1 MSTAF
6 NPSAGGVSKLS
17 ASPETITPHA
27 AGDRRP
33 LWELVVGYGFLLLAL
48 WSEGDLRWVWAVAL
62 VLWMLGVTLYHRPA
76 LKELGLARAGFL
88 GSLWI
93 VGAAVVAGAAMLFGG
108 HLAGT
113 LHRYALNRSLLAVA
127 TGYLVWTFEQQ
138 FMLQSFFFLRLERLL
153 GSRKAV
159 WAAAGLFAL
168 AHVPNPVLVPAT
180 WAAGLAFCE
189 LFRRYHNIY
198 TLAIAQAILGMSL
211 AAALPDAW
219 HHHMHVGIGY
229 LNWIAR

>member
-6 NPSAGGVSKLS
+6 NPSAAEASKLP
-17 ASPETITPHA
+17 ASPETAEPHT

-33 LWELVVGYGFLLLAL
+33 LWEVAVGYGFLPLAL
-48 WSEGDLRWVWAVAL
+48 WSEGDLRWAWAVAL
-62 VLWMLGVTLYHRPA
+62 DLWILGVTLYHRPS
-76 LKELGLARAGFL
+76 LRQLGLAGTGFM

-93 VGAAVVAGAAMLFGG
+93 VGAAVVAGAAMLFGA

-153 GSRKAV
+153 GSRQAV

-180 WAAGLAFCE
+180 LAAGLAFCE
-189 LFRRYHNIY
+189 LFRRHRNIY
-198 TLAIAQAILGMSL
+198 TLAIAQAILGMCL
-211 AAALPDAW
+211 AAAVPDAL

>member
-6 NPSAGGVSKLS
+6 NPSAAEPSKLP
-17 ASPETITPHA
+17 ASPETAEPHA

-33 LWELVVGYGFLLLAL
+33 LWELAVGYGFLELAL
-48 WSEGDLRWVWAVAL
+48 WSEGDLRWAWAVAL
-62 VLWMLGVTLYHRPA
+62 VLWMLGVTLYHRPS
-76 LKELGLARAGFL
+76 LRELGLGGMGFL

-93 VGAAVVAGAAMLFGG
+93 MAAALVAGAAMLFGA

-113 LHRYALNRSLLAVA
+113 LHRYALNRSLLATA

-153 GSRKAV
+153 SSRKAV
-159 WAAAGLFAL
+159 CAAAGLFAL

-180 WAAGLAFCE
+180 LAAGLAFCE
-189 LFRRYHNIY
+189 LFRRYRNIY
-198 TLAIAQAILGMSL
+198 TLAIAQAILGMCL
-211 AAALPDAW
+211 ASAVPDAL

-229 LNWIAR
+229 LNWISR

>member
-6 NPSAGGVSKLS
+6 NPSAAEVSKLP
-17 ASPETITPHA
+17 AAPETAEPHA

-33 LWELVVGYGFLLLAL
+33 LWELAVGYGFLLLAL
-48 WSEGDLRWVWAVAL
+48 WSEGDLRWAWAVGLAL
-62 VLWMLGVTLYHRPA
+62 WIVGVTLYHRPS
-76 LKELGLARAGFL
+76 LRQLGLAGTGFL

-93 VGAAVVAGAAMLFGG
+93 VGAAAAAGAAMLFGA

-113 LHRYALNRSLLAVA
+113 LHPYVLRRTLFAAAS
-127 TGYLVWTFEQQ
+127 GYLIWTFQQQ

-180 WAAGLAFCE
+180 LAAGLAFCE
-189 LFRRYHNIY
+189 MFRRHRNIY
-198 TLAIAQAILGMSL
+198 TLAIAQAVLGMCL
-211 AAALPDAW
+211 AAAVPDAW

-229 LNWIAR
+229 LSWIPR